1 MGVCTEERPVMHW
14 QSARFLGPGAREK
27 SPTPPVAH
35 QGNAA
40 HCGSAAGANNSSNNN
55 NNNNSNNNN
64 NNNSSSN
71 SHSNQF
77 IFRSTSCSTCP
88 DICEHS
94 TKPFSAAAAAYSV
107 AFRSYETAEQATF
120 DDSSI
125 KYAISRGQTECPDDL
140 NDETNSGISFK
151 TEPYGPPSS
160 PESATETK
168 PNCSPPCA
176 GCGRL
181 IQDRFYLS
189 AVDKRWHA
197 SCLQCYACR
206 QPLDRESSCYSR
218 DGNIYCKS
226 DYYSYSRLSN
236 FSVFG
241 TRRCSRCLASIGAS
255 ELVMRARNLV
265 FHVTCFCCVVC
276 QSPLTKGDQY
286 GIIDA
291 LIYCRTHYTM
301 AREGDTASTSLGPA
315 VVPGVGGASA
325 YPYTS
330 QFGSPPNDSSS
341 PHSDPTRIVP
351 SSIFASASH
360 VMTGLPQPP
369 RQKGRPR
376 KRKPKDIEAL
386 TANIANFLQ
395 TDLNTEYLDFGRGS
409 HMSASS
415 RTKRMRT
422 SFKHHQLRTMKSYFA
437 INHNPDAK
445 DLKQLSQKTGLPKRV
460 LQVWFQNARAKWRRM
475 MMKQDGSGMLEKG
488 DGTLDLDSI
497 SVHSPTSF
505 MMGGGQS
512 PTQHGMD

>member
-14 QSARFLGPGAREK
+14 QQSARFLGPGAREK

-35 QGNAA
+35 QGST
-40 HCGSAAGANNSSNNN
+40 HCGSAAGVNNN
-55 NNNNSNNNN
+55 
-64 NNNSSSN
+64 
-71 SHSNQF
+71 QF
-77 IFRSTSCSTCP
+77 LFRACSTCP

-94 TKPFSAAAAAYSV
+94 TKSFSAAAAAYSV
-107 AFRSYETAEQATF
+107 AFRSYETAEQATY
-120 DDSSI
+120 DESSI
-125 KYAISRGQTECPDDL
+125 KYAISRTRTECSDV
-140 NDETNSGISFK
+140 NDETNSGVSFK

-160 PESATETK
+160 PESANEIK
-168 PNCSPPCA
+168 PACSAEDCA

-189 AVDKRWHA
+189 AVDKRWHVN
-197 SCLQCYACR
+197 CLQCYACR

-226 DYYSYSRLSN
+226 DYYS
-236 FSVFG
+236 FFG
-241 TRRCSRCLASIGAS
+241 TRRCSRCLASIGS
-255 ELVMRARNLV
+255 TELVMRARNLV

-276 QSPLTKGDQY
+276 QTPLTKGDQY

-301 AREGDTASTSLGPA
+301 AREGDAASTSLGSA
-315 VVPGVGGASA
+315 VVPGVGGASS
-325 YPYTS
+325 YPYSS

-341 PHSDPTRIVP
+341 PHSDPTRMVP
-351 SSIFASASH
+351 SGIFATASH
-360 VMTGLPQPP
+360 VISGLPQPP

-376 KRKPKDIEAL
+376 KRKPKEIEAL
-386 TANIANFLQ
+386 TANIGRQ
-395 TDLNTEYLDFGRGS
+395 YLNTEYLDFGRGS

-497 SVHSPTSF
+497 SAHSPTSF
-505 MMGGGQS
+505 MMGGGSNS
-512 PTQHGMD
+512 PPHNLD

>member
-226 DYYSYSRLSN
+226 DYYS
-236 FSVFG
+236 VFG

-386 TANIANFLQ
+386 TANI
-395 TDLNTEYLDFGRGS
+395 DLNTEYLDFGRGS

>member
-14 QSARFLGPGAREK
+14 QQSARFLGPGAREK

-35 QGNAA
+35 QGSA
-40 HCGSAAGANNSSNNN
+40 HCGSAAGAN
-55 NNNNSNNNN
+55 
-64 NNNSSSN
+64 SSSN
-71 SHSNQF
+71 SNHSNQF
-77 IFRSTSCSTCP
+77 LFRSCSTCP

-94 TKPFSAAAAAYSV
+94 TKPFGAAAAAYSV
-107 AFRSYETAEQATF
+107 AFRSSCNFSYETAEQATF
-120 DDSSI
+120 DESSI
-125 KYAISRGQTECPDDL
+125 KYAINRNQTECPDGD

-226 DYYSYSRLSN
+226 DYYS
-236 FSVFG
+236 VFG
-241 TRRCSRCLASIGAS
+241 TRRCSRCLASIGSS
-255 ELVMRARNLV
+255 ELVMRARSLV

-276 QSPLTKGDQY
+276 QTPLTKGDQY

-301 AREGDTASTSLGPA
+301 AREGDTASTSLGSA
-315 VVPGVGGASA
+315 VVPGVGGASS
-325 YPYTS
+325 YPYSS

-376 KRKPKDIEAL
+376 KRKPKEIEAL
-386 TANIANFLQ
+386 TANIGMKY
-395 TDLNTEYLDFGRGS
+395 LNTEYLDFGRGS

-475 MMKQDGSGMLEKG
+475 MMKQDGSGMLDKG

-505 MMGGGQS
+505 MMGGPNS
-512 PTQHGMD
+512 PPTHNMD